1 MTLSEQRRLFA
12 KNLAEL
18 IDFIY
23 ARGDE
28 CEIEEV
34 KRSQAQANQNAQT
47 GAGISNSLHVIGLAA
62 DLSLFVNG
70 EFHSDADA
78 YRPLAD
84 YWTSLHPLNRWGGD
98 FAKPDADHF
107 SSERSGVK

>member
-34 KRSQAQANQNAQT
+34 KRSAAQAQQNADK
-47 GAGISNSLHVIGLAA
+47 GAGIANSLHLIGLAV
-62 DLSLFVNG
+62 DLSMFVHG
-70 EFHSDADA
+70 EFRDDLEA
-78 YRPLAD
+78 YLAAGE
-84 YWTSLHPLNRWGGD
+84 YWKSLHPLNRWGGD
-98 FAKPDADHF
+98 FKKIDVDHF
-107 SSERSGVK
+107 SSERAGVR